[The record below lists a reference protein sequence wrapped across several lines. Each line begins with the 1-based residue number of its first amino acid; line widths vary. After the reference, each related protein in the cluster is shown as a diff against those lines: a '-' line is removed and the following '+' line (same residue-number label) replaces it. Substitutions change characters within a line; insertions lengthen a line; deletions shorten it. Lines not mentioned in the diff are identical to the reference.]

1 MTNTSSSPSQQQGG
15 SNTPAQQPGQ
25 SGGTSQQQGDTTKK
39 PIIRDWA
46 AF

>member
-1 MTNTSSSPSQQQGG
+1 MPTPSPSQPQQGG

-25 SGGTSQQQGDTTKK
+25 TAPTPQQAGST
-39 PIIRDWA
+39 PRVIRDWA

>member
-1 MTNTSSSPSQQQGG
+1 MAKTPTTPSQQQGG
-15 SNTPAQQPGQ
+15 SNSAPQQQGQ
-25 SGGTSQQQGDTTKK
+25 SSGASQQQAGSTAK

>member
-1 MTNTSSSPSQQQGG
+1 MAKTPTTSSQQQGG
-15 SNTPAQQPGQ
+15 SNTPSQQAGQ
-25 SGGTSQQQGDTTKK
+25 SSGPSQQQGGSTQK